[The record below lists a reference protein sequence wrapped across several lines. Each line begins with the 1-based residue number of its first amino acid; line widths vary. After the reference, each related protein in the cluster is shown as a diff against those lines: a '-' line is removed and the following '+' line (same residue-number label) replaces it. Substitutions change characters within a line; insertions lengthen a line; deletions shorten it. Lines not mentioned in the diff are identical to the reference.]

1 MDLQP
6 ISAALNGDNIANE
19 SLALIAE
26 VWGIDEGSSRG
37 VTKASLLANVK
48 HGILA
53 QVPMICRGPKCPYV
67 KTCYLKAEERPERG
81 RCPIEIAT
89 ILSLFEKYTKHLEVT
104 DEDIVDLTLIKELI
118 DLDIQLLRADHYM
131 AARPEFVEE
140 VPVFVTE
147 DGRAYTKPEISRV
160 VEYKEKLRKER
171 HRILQLLNSTRK
183 DKEGGIKGKDPS
195 SMAAEILAKAK
206 ELGLY
211 QVIEVTPKD
220 VSESGR

>member
-1 MDLQP
+1 MNNIEP
-6 ISAALNGDNIANE
+6 ITTALSRDKTNE

-26 VWGIDEGSSRG
+26 VWGIDDGSSKG
-37 VTKASLLANVK
+37 VTKASLMSNVK

-53 QVPMICRGPKCPYV
+53 QVPMICRGHKCPYV
-67 KTCYLKAEERPERG
+67 NTCYLKPEERPKQG

-89 ILSLFEKYTKHLEVT
+89 ILSLFEKYTTHLEIT
-104 DEDIVDLTLIKELI
+104 DEDIVDLTLVKELI

-147 DGRAYTKPEISRV
+147 DGRAFTKPEISRA

-183 DKEGGIKGKDPS
+183 DKEGGRKGKDPS
-195 SMAAEILAKAK
+195 SMAADILAKAK

-211 QVIEVTPKD
+211 QVIEIPQSSKN
-220 VSESGR
+220 